1 MPVNPAQNLYDK
13 NRLYSPAYI
22 RDILK
27 LHAIELKKSL
37 GQNFLFD
44 RNSVEKIVRTADISK
59 DDVVLEIGPGIG
71 HLTAMLLERARHV
84 IAIEIDRRFIDIL
97 KAVLGEN
104 EHFTLVQADVLK
116 VDLAG
121 RLAELGITPT
131 KIVAN
136 VPYYITTPI
145 LTHLVDSGIPFSSAT
160 FTLQKE
166 LAERYVATPGTKAY
180 GSISVVLNYWGV
192 PKLCGTIP
200 ARCFFPKPNVDSS
213 LLHIQMHS
221 SAPVGV
227 PDTILFYRLIRLAFS
242 KRRKM
247 LRNAL
252 YSLDRE
258 GYPVREALINAGIP
272 ETNRAENL
280 TLQDYARL
288 TESLILTAAERMN
301 Q

>member
-1 MPVNPAQNLYDK
+1 MPVSQSQNLYDK

-44 RNSVEKIVRTADISK
+44 RNSVEKIVRTAGITR

-71 HLTAMLLERARHV
+71 HLTAMLLERAGHV

-97 KAVLGEN
+97 KGILGDSDRL
-104 EHFTLVQADVLK
+104 TLVQADVLK
-116 VDLAG
+116 VDLAE
-121 RLAELGITPT
+121 RLSDCGIMPT

-166 LAERYVATPGTKAY
+166 LAERYVAQPGTKAY
-180 GSISVVLNYWGV
+180 GSISVVLSYWGIT
-192 PKLCGTIP
+192 KLCGAIP
-200 ARCFFPKPNVDSS
+200 ARCFFPKPNVDSA
-213 LLHIQMHS
+213 LLHIQMHTS
-221 SAPVGV
+221 PPVGV
-227 PDTILFYRLIRLAFS
+227 PDTLLFYRLIRLAFS

-247 LRNAL
+247 LHNAL
-252 YSLDRE
+252 YPLEQE
-258 GYPVREALINAGIP
+258 GYPVREALNNAGIP

-288 TESLILTAAERMN
+288 TEALILAAAERMN
-301 Q
+301 